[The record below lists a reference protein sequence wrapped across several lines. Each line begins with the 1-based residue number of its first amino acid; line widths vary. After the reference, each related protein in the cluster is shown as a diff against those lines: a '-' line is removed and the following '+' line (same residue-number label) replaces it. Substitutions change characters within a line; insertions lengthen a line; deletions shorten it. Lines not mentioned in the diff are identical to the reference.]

1 VEEVL
6 RPQSKPSAAKSVG
19 ALNEFCQGPLSREER
34 EPPRVRRKTLRPSP
48 GLHPYTPSTGWGSTP
63 VRGQPHTSIK
73 ERIREPP
80 PLAQKSWRS
89 FCDEGLYASWM
100 AY

>member
-1 VEEVL
+1 VEKVF